1 MSTERRPSIREEQK
15 RLTRERLLD
24 AAVTVFSAR
33 SALDVNTDE
42 IAKAAGVS
50 RATLYA
56 HFTSK
61 SDVVLALAQRQYE
74 LADRLYTELAAIPEW
89 TRAAVREW
97 LEEVGARWR
106 EQAASVR
113 ALTLAGPGLAGAG
126 AAQAH
131 DRYVAILAD
140 DTRRWR
146 AVPPAEARQR
156 VLMALGQIESFFS
169 ALVVAEW
176 KPALDDPLDLLTD
189 VVCHL
194 LAPALT
200 DRKG

>member
-1 MSTERRPSIREEQK
+1 MNAEQRPSIREEQK

-24 AAVTVFSAR
+24 AAVEVFAQR
-33 SALDVNTDE
+33 SALDVNMDD
-42 IAKAAGVS
+42 IAKAAGVA
-50 RATLYA
+50 RATVYA
-56 HFTSK
+56 HFTRK

-74 LADRLYTELAAIPEW
+74 QADEVYAELAAIPDW
-89 TRAAVREW
+89 TRAAIRAW
-97 LEEVGARWR
+97 LEGVEARWR
-106 EQAASVR
+106 EQALSIR
-113 ALTLAGPGLAGAG
+113 ALTMAGPAMAGRG
-126 AAQAH
+126 AAAAH
-131 DRYVAILAD
+131 ERYIAKLAD
-140 DTRRWR
+140 DRRRWD

-176 KPALDDPLDLLTD
+176 KPALDDPLDLVTD

-200 DRKG
+200 AEPG